1 MSEEGQTAS
10 AKRALV
16 QSMDQASL
24 GCVPNGV
31 DALCEM
37 FRASLHADVC
47 LIALTDDELQGAAA
61 GQLHMTNGGGAP
73 SARALSARLM
83 VRASDGPAIYTSP
96 DARKGDKQ
104 VDAEVGSDEARRRLA
119 ALASMLRV
127 SSMITVPLSDGD
139 RCIGRLYVGSNKKRY
154 SSQHILSIGRGAR
167 YACSLI
173 ASVRLTES
181 LAKEA
186 ACQERRR
193 ISRDLH
199 DSAMQPYIAL
209 KLGLEAMQRRLRGTP
224 LAGELDELIKI
235 ANDGI
240 GELRQYVVNLKN
252 AAARKQ
258 FTSLLTAV
266 RAQAKKFTEFY
277 NIDAQV
283 VAPSDISVSAPLRND
298 VIQIV
303 REGLSNIRRHTS
315 AERAT
320 INLREERGH
329 LLVEVINDNARRE
342 AKPEF
347 YPRSIGERATE
358 LGGRVSVRRRT
369 GGRTVVAVELPLSQ
383 VA

>member
-1 MSEEGQTAS
+1 MSEEGQSAS
-10 AKRALV
+10 TKRALV
-16 QSMDQASL
+16 QSTDQASL
-24 GCVPNGV
+24 GWLPNGV

-37 FRASLHADVC
+37 FRASLHADIC
-47 LIALTDDELQGAAA
+47 LIALTDDELQSA
-61 GQLHMTNGGGAP
+61 GQLYMANGAGAHSP
-73 SARALSARLM
+73 RALSARLM
-83 VRASDGPAIYTSP
+83 VRASDGPAIYMSSDSRGT
-96 DARKGDKQ
+96 DEQ
-104 VDAEVGSDEARRRLA
+104 IDAEVGSDEARRRLA
-119 ALASMLRV
+119 ALAGTLRV
-127 SSMITVPLSDGD
+127 SAMITVPLSDGD
-139 RCIGRLYVGSNKKRY
+139 RCIGRLYLGSNKKRY
-154 SSQHILSIGRGAR
+154 SSRDILPISRGAR
-167 YACSLI
+167 YASSLI
-173 ASVRLTES
+173 ASIRFAEA

-186 ACQERRR
+186 AFQERRR

-258 FTSLLTAV
+258 LTSLLTAV

-283 VAPSDISVSAPLRND
+283 IAPTDISVSAPLRND

-303 REGLSNIRRHTS
+303 REGLSNIRRHTA

-320 INLREERGH
+320 INLREQRGC

-342 AKPEF
+342 AKREF

-358 LGGRVSVRRRT
+358 LGGRVSVRRGT
-369 GGRTVVAVELPLSQ
+369 GGRTVVAVELPLHQ

>member
-1 MSEEGQTAS
+1 
-10 AKRALV
+10 
-16 QSMDQASL
+16 
-24 GCVPNGV
+24 
-31 DALCEM
+31 
-37 FRASLHADVC
+37 
-47 LIALTDDELQGAAA
+47 
-61 GQLHMTNGGGAP
+61 
-73 SARALSARLM
+73 
-83 VRASDGPAIYTSP
+83 
-96 DARKGDKQ
+96 
-104 VDAEVGSDEARRRLA
+104 
-119 ALASMLRV
+119 
-127 SSMITVPLSDGD
+127 
-139 RCIGRLYVGSNKKRY
+139 
-154 SSQHILSIGRGAR
+154 
-167 YACSLI
+167 LI

-186 ACQERRR
+186 AFQERRR

-258 FTSLLTAV
+258 LTSLLTAV

-277 NIDAQV
+277 NIDAEV
-283 VAPSDISVSAPLRND
+283 IAPSDISVSAPLRND

-303 REGLSNIRRHTS
+303 REGLSNIRRHT
-315 AERAT
+315 AAGRAT
-320 INLREERGH
+320 INLRKQQGC
-329 LLVEVINDNARRE
+329 LFVELINDNVRRE
-342 AKPEF
+342 DKREF

-358 LGGRVSVRRRT
+358 LGGRVSVRRGT

>member
-1 MSEEGQTAS
+1 MSEEGQCAS
-10 AKRALV
+10 SKRALV
-16 QSMDQASL
+16 QRTDQASL
-24 GCVPNGV
+24 GWLPNGV

-47 LIALTDDELQGAAA
+47 LIALTDDEPQSA
-61 GQLHMTNGGGAP
+61 GQLYMANGAGAHSP
-73 SARALSARLM
+73 RALSARLM
-83 VRASDGPAIYTSP
+83 VRASDGPAIYMSS
-96 DARKGDKQ
+96 DARGTDEH
-104 VDAEVGSDEARRRLA
+104 DAEVGSDEARRRLA
-119 ALASMLRV
+119 ALAGMLRV

-154 SSQHILSIGRGAR
+154 SSRDILPISRGAR

-173 ASVRLTES
+173 ASIRLAET

-258 FTSLLTAV
+258 LTSLLTAV

-283 VAPSDISVSAPLRND
+283 IAPTDISVSAPLRND

-303 REGLSNIRRHTS
+303 REGLSNIRRHTA

-320 INLREERGH
+320 INLREQRGC

-342 AKPEF
+342 AKREF

-358 LGGRVSVRRRT
+358 LGGRVSVRRGT
-369 GGRTVVAVELPLSQ
+369 GGRTVVAVELPLHQ

>member
-1 MSEEGQTAS
+1 VSEEGQSAS
-10 AKRALV
+10 SKRALV
-16 QSMDQASL
+16 QSTDQASL
-24 GCVPNGV
+24 GWLPNGI

-47 LIALTDDELQGAAA
+47 LIALTDDEPQSA
-61 GQLHMTNGGGAP
+61 GQLYMANGAGAHSP
-73 SARALSARLM
+73 RALSARLM
-83 VRASDGPAIYTSP
+83 VRASDGPAIYMSS
-96 DARKGDKQ
+96 DARGTDEH
-104 VDAEVGSDEARRRLA
+104 DAEVGSDEARRRLA
-119 ALASMLRV
+119 ALAGMLRV
-127 SSMITVPLSDGD
+127 SSLITVPLSDGD

-154 SSQHILSIGRGAR
+154 SSRDILPISRGAR

-173 ASVRLTES
+173 ASIRLAET

-258 FTSLLTAV
+258 LTSLLTAV

-283 VAPSDISVSAPLRND
+283 IAPTDISVSAPLRND

-303 REGLSNIRRHTS
+303 REGLSNIRRHTA

-320 INLREERGH
+320 INLREQRGC

-342 AKPEF
+342 AKREF

-358 LGGRVSVRRRT
+358 LGGRVSVRRGT
-369 GGRTVVAVELPLSQ
+369 GGRTVVAVELPLHQ

>member
-1 MSEEGQTAS
+1 MH
-10 AKRALV
+10 RALV
-16 QSMDQASL
+16 RWI
-24 GCVPNGV
+24 
-31 DALCEM
+31 E
-37 FRASLHADVC
+37 
-47 LIALTDDELQGAAA
+47 
-61 GQLHMTNGGGAP
+61 
-73 SARALSARLM
+73 
-83 VRASDGPAIYTSP
+83 
-96 DARKGDKQ
+96 
-104 VDAEVGSDEARRRLA
+104 
-119 ALASMLRV
+119 
-127 SSMITVPLSDGD
+127 
-139 RCIGRLYVGSNKKRY
+139 KKRY
-154 SSQHILSIGRGAR
+154 ASRDILPISRGAR

-173 ASVRLTES
+173 ASIRLAET

-186 ACQERRR
+186 AFQERRR

-258 FTSLLTAV
+258 LTSLLTAA
-266 RAQAKKFTEFY
+266 RAKKFTEFY

-283 VAPSDISVSAPLRND
+283 IAPTDISVSAPLRND

-303 REGLSNIRRHTS
+303 REGLSNIRRHTA

-320 INLREERGH
+320 INLREQRGC

-342 AKPEF
+342 AKREF

-358 LGGRVSVRRRT
+358 LGGRVSVRRGT
-369 GGRTVVAVELPLSQ
+369 GGRTVVAVELPPPGRIMSSTAAISVLLVDDHHSVLWGLGRLIETAGPQ
-383 VA
+383 MRVADSVTCARDALAAVKNMHRTSCCSIWISVRKAGSISFRRSAPIRRF

>member
-1 MSEEGQTAS
+1 MSEEGQGAS
-10 AKRALV
+10 SKRALV
-16 QSMDQASL
+16 QSTDQASL
-24 GCVPNGV
+24 GWLPNGV

-37 FRASLHADVC
+37 FRASLHADIC
-47 LIALTDDELQGAAA
+47 LIAVTDDELQGA
-61 GQLHMTNGGGAP
+61 GQLYMANGAGAHSP
-73 SARALSARLM
+73 RALSARLM
-83 VRASDGPAIYTSP
+83 VRASDGPAIYTSS
-96 DARKGDKQ
+96 DARGTDEH
-104 VDAEVGSDEARRRLA
+104 DAEVGSDEARRRLA
-119 ALASMLRV
+119 ALAGMLRV
-127 SSMITVPLSDGD
+127 SSLITVPLSDGD

-154 SSQHILSIGRGAR
+154 ASRDILPISRGAR

-173 ASVRLTES
+173 ASIRLAET

-258 FTSLLTAV
+258 LTSLLTAV

-283 VAPSDISVSAPLRND
+283 IAPTDISVSAPLRND

-303 REGLSNIRRHTS
+303 REGLSNIRRHTA

-320 INLREERGH
+320 INLREQRGC

-342 AKPEF
+342 AKREF

-358 LGGRVSVRRRT
+358 LGGRVSVRRGT
-369 GGRTVVAVELPLSQ
+369 GGRTVVAVELPLHQ

>member
-1 MSEEGQTAS
+1 MSEEGRSAS
-10 AKRALV
+10 TKRALV

-24 GCVPNGV
+24 GWLPSGV

-37 FRASLHADVC
+37 FRASLRADVC
-47 LIALTDDELQGAAA
+47 VIALTGDEPQSA
-61 GQLHMTNGGGAP
+61 GQLHMANGGGAHSP
-73 SARALSARLM
+73 RALSARLL
-83 VRASDGPAIYTSP
+83 VRASDGPATYMRP
-96 DARKGDKQ
+96 DVRGTDGQ
-104 VDAEVGSDEARRRLA
+104 VDAGVGSAEARRRLA
-119 ALASMLRV
+119 ALAGILRM
-127 SSMITVPLSDGD
+127 SSMITVSLSDGD

-154 SSQHILSIGRGAR
+154 SSRDILPISRGAR

-173 ASVRLTES
+173 ASIRVAET

-186 ACQERRR
+186 ASQERRR

-209 KLGLEAMQRRLRGTP
+209 KLGLEAMQRRFRGTP

-258 FTSLLTAV
+258 LTSLLSAV

-283 VAPSDISVSAPLRND
+283 IAPTEISVSAPLHND

-303 REGLSNIRRHTS
+303 REGLSNIRRHT
-315 AERAT
+315 AADRAT
-320 INLREERGH
+320 INLREQQGR
-329 LLVEVINDNARRE
+329 LFVELINDNARPA
-342 AKPEF
+342 AKNEF

-358 LGGRVSVRRRT
+358 RGGRVRVRRGA
-369 GGRTVVAVELPLSQ
+369 GGRTVVAVELPLKQ